1 MQAGK
6 SPQPV
11 VKATG
16 DSSAEVLASLDERH
30 RALFAEIP
38 DDRAVTVDAL
48 AKLGYSIGEVMTA
61 MTMLELK
68 GLVSSLPGGLY
79 IKR

>member
-1 MQAGK
+1 MP
-6 SPQPV
+6 S
-11 VKATG
+11 VKAGG
-16 DSSAEVLASLDERH
+16 DHSAELLASLDEKH

-38 DDRAVTVDAL
+38 DDRAITADAL
-48 AKLGYSIGEVMTA
+48 AKLGYSIGEIMSA
-61 MTMLELK
+61 MTVLEIK